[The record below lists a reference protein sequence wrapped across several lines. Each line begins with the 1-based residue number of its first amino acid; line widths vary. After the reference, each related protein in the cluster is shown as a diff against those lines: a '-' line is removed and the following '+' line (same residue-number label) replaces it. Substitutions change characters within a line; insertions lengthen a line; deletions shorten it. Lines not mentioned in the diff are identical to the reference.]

1 MTDGRQSALLH
12 PYGPSIMTHVTDTES
27 EGHSVAAMYQ
37 DQRVVATVDDY
48 PDEPVGEDFT
58 GRSHSTA

>member
-1 MTDGRQSALLH
+1 MLH
-12 PYGPSIMTHVTDTES
+12 PYGPSIITHVTDTES

-48 PDEPVGEDFT
+48 PDEPVGEDFS